1 MLSLWV
7 LVAAF
12 AGLAGWAA
20 FISVRLYRGTR
31 GTRATPGAHPA
42 ALDAAPAELAEDEA
56 PSPHPVA

>member
-31 GTRATPGAHPA
+31 ATPGAYPA